1 MENSKNNTQSS
12 QSCVSKSVL
21 LTGKCGEEFEKWFR
35 QKRATSTFRFWML
48 VETEKNIITT
58 VIIEWFDSIGI
69 TVDIMPRMN
78 EDKVVFEPNTFC
90 LKHEIT
96 TEDFVQFDNR
106 FDAKIKAIEKANEI
120 YNEYFV

>member
-1 MENSKNNTQSS
+1 MNKLNTNTQLL
-12 QSCVSKSVL
+12 QADVSKSVL
-21 LTGKCGEEFEKWFR
+21 LTDKCGQEFEKWFR

-48 VETEKNIITT
+48 VETEKNIVTT
-58 VIIEWFDSIGI
+58 VIVEWFDIIGI

-78 EDKVVFEPNTFC
+78 DDKVVFEPNTFC
-90 LKHEIT
+90 LKHDIT

-106 FDAKIKAIEKANEI
+106 FEAKIKAIEKANEI